1 MAPTECGFRCETW
14 SFRSK
19 REEND
24 AVWEKFLDGEPDSK
38 GVGLFSA
45 GIRIV

>member
-1 MAPTECGFRCETW
+1 MLRNDVSDRNVEE
-14 SFRSK
+14 